1 MTQEMNGLPAFSGA
15 EYYYHGAYPGESG
28 TVTHGFIGVS
38 RSEAEAY
45 LAALLA
51 AGFSEIAQNEIGSAV
66 FHTLEKKNTRV
77 RVAFYGNLYLL
88 KIVITENEF
97 FPPKPE
103 KQEKKVPVSITQIA
117 RNGARIVA
125 PGMCYVVQN
134 GDGSYLLIDS
144 GCANEEDA
152 DNLLAFLE
160 NHNPNGGKPIIRA
173 WMITHP
179 HIDHMGMALQFLE
192 KHHAAV
198 ELQSI
203 AASFPDFDRV
213 TVKHEDVQKACKPLV
228 DRFREL
234 AATYFPQAREYSLHA
249 GDTIYYPGVRMDVLL
264 THEDFYPGEFAWV
277 NHLSAA
283 WMIRGDERSALILGD
298 CEKPLCRQMA
308 AAYGSALKCD
318 VLQLSHHGFNGA
330 CLELY
335 RLADPDICFFACDKE
350 RFLTDPRTKG
360 EAFGYDFNAY
370 LRNPTIK
377 ERRLYHAEE
386 TATVLLDAGE

>member
-1 MTQEMNGLPAFSGA
+1 MKQEMKDLPTFEGA
-15 EYYYHGAYPGESG
+15 VYYYHGAYEGELG
-28 TVTHGFIGVS
+28 TLTHGFIGVS
-38 RSEAEAY
+38 EEEAENY

-51 AGFSEIAQNEIGSAV
+51 AGFVRVAKNRIGSAV
-66 FHTLEKKNTRV
+66 FHTLDRQNTRI
-77 RVAFYGNLYLL
+77 RVAFYNNLCLL
-88 KIVITENEF
+88 KLVVTKGEF
-97 FPPKPE
+97 FPPEPE
-103 KQEKKVPVSITQIA
+103 KTEKKVPASITQIA
-117 RNGARIVA
+117 RNGARVTA
-125 PGMCYVVQN
+125 PGMCYVAQAE
-134 GDGSYLLIDS
+134 DGSYLLIDS

-152 DNLLAFLE
+152 DNLLKFLTE
-160 NHNPNGGKPIIRA
+160 HNPNDGKPVIRA

-198 ELQSI
+198 ELQNI
-203 AASFPDFDRV
+203 AANFPDMNKI
-213 TVKHEDVQKACKPLV
+213 TVKHEDVLKSCKPLI

-234 AATYFPQAREYSLHA
+234 TATYFPGAREYMLHA
-249 GDTIYYPGVRMDVLL
+249 GDVVRYPGIRMDILF
-264 THEDFYPGEFAWV
+264 TQEDFYPGEFAWV

-283 WMIRGDERSALILGD
+283 WMLRGAEKCALILGD

-308 AAYGSALKCD
+308 AAYGEALKCD

-335 RLADPDICFFACDKE
+335 RLADPDICFFACDRE

-360 EAFGYDFNAY
+360 EAFHYDFNAY

-377 ERRLYHAEE
+377 KRALYHSEE
-386 TATVLLDAGE
+386 TVTVSLDAE